1 MQPNKH
7 FSVVS
12 QWLLLNHAFYKDYLS
27 LPLLYRLGNI
37 SLVQDHDYRVG
48 LKPQSF

>member
-27 LPLLYRLGNI
+27 LPLLYGLGNI
-37 SLVQDHDYRVG
+37 SLDQDHDYRVG